1 MEEIGIKEEEDSSE
15 SVNGAEND
23 AAALEQEESVAVNED
38 VTENLKQEKDDD
50 DQNVDDVEDT
60 SQGKDLSTYWF
71 SAVFLRA
78 MVFDFVYDNSIG
90 MVVFVSW

>member
-60 SQGKDLSTYWF
+60 SQGKDLSTY
-71 SAVFLRA
+71 
-78 MVFDFVYDNSIG
+78 
-90 MVVFVSW
+90 

>member
-38 VTENLKQEKDDD
+38 VIENLKQEKDGD

-60 SQGKDLSTYWF
+60 SQGKDLSTYERE
-71 SAVFLRA
+71 LP
-78 MVFDFVYDNSIG
+78 IT
-90 MVVFVSW
+90 

>member
-23 AAALEQEESVAVNED
+23 AVALEQDESAAVNED
-38 VTENLKQEKDDD
+38 VTENLNQEKDGD

-60 SQGKDLSTYWF
+60 SQGKDLST
-71 SAVFLRA
+71 
-78 MVFDFVYDNSIG
+78 N
-90 MVVFVSW
+90 

>member
-38 VTENLKQEKDDD
+38 VSENLKQEKDDD

-60 SQGKDLSTYWF
+60 SQGKYLS
-71 SAVFLRA
+71 S
-78 MVFDFVYDNSIG
+78 
-90 MVVFVSW
+90 

>member
-38 VTENLKQEKDDD
+38 VIENLKQEKDGD

-60 SQGKDLSTYWF
+60 SQGKYLS
-71 SAVFLRA
+71 
-78 MVFDFVYDNSIG
+78 
-90 MVVFVSW
+90 SW

>member
-38 VTENLKQEKDDD
+38 VSENLKQEKDDD

-60 SQGKDLSTYWF
+60 SQGKDLSTY
-71 SAVFLRA
+71 
-78 MVFDFVYDNSIG
+78 
-90 MVVFVSW
+90 

>member
-38 VTENLKQEKDDD
+38 VSENLKQEKDDD

-60 SQGKDLSTYWF
+60 SQGKDLSTNWF

-78 MVFDFVYDNSIG
+78 RVFDFEYDK
-90 MVVFVSW
+90 V

>member
-38 VTENLKQEKDDD
+38 VTENLKQEKDDN

-60 SQGKDLSTYWF
+60 SQGKYLS
-71 SAVFLRA
+71 S
-78 MVFDFVYDNSIG
+78 
-90 MVVFVSW
+90 